1 MTATSLKN
9 NRLLQLTINQSTNNQ
24 PRTHRLASLRFA
36 LSNFYICF
44 IWCLQIQALH
54 LDTVED
60 KNLRQHIRYILKNEG
75 FSGFYRGL
83 SIELM
88 KVVPMV
94 GVMFGTYEFLRG
106 QLSIN

>member
-1 MTATSLKN
+1 M
-9 NRLLQLTINQSTNNQ
+9 
-24 PRTHRLASLRFA
+24 
-36 LSNFYICF
+36 
-44 IWCLQIQALH
+44 QALH
-54 LDTVED
+54 LNTLGD
-60 KNLRQHIRYILKNEG
+60 KNLRQHIRYIFQNEG
-75 FSGFYRGL
+75 LKGFYRGL